1 VRRARPFRA
10 ESAFRRLVGNGES
23 HYRWRMHRLVL
34 VLLIAACSSA
44 PAPRP
49 APRAA
54 IEPPAQG
61 ADHRYRVTDAGRL
74 VIDGAAFADLARRL
88 RPDLERDLASGAVR
102 DAEGLRDRWFLLALL
117 DALDDRW
124 DRAVAS
130 IDRAAALETDP
141 ADRAMTGLTIRV
153 WADAIAHGGD
163 AEAFR
168 AALER
173 KLSTLPTN
181 LVRGRLAMLRAM
193 GQVFSPDVCRKLV
206 DDAIGAHLHDGT
218 LSLDQAQAIA
228 FQRYAVVR
236 LVPVG
241 AVIDQVLGAHGI
253 EPAQ

>member
-1 VRRARPFRA
+1 MRSDRD
-10 ESAFRRLVGNGES
+10 GGDS
-23 HYRWRMHRLVL
+23 HYGWRMHHLLL
-34 VLLIAACSSA
+34 VLLIAACGSA

-49 APRAA
+49 A
-54 IEPPAQG
+54 IERPAQG
-61 ADHRYRVTDAGRL
+61 ADHRYRVADAGRL
-74 VIDGAAFADLARRL
+74 VIDGDAFADLARRL
-88 RPDLERDLASGAVR
+88 RPDLERDLAGAVR
-102 DAEGLRDRWFLLALL
+102 DAEGQRDRWFLLALL

-141 ADRAMTGLTIRV
+141 ADRVMIGLTIRV
-153 WADAIAHGGD
+153 WADAIGHGGD

-173 KLSTLPTN
+173 KLTTLPTD
-181 LVRGRLAMLRAM
+181 LVRGQLAMLRAM

-206 DDAIGAHLHDGT
+206 DDAIGAHLRDGA

>member
-1 VRRARPFRA
+1 
-10 ESAFRRLVGNGES
+10 
-23 HYRWRMHRLVL
+23 MHRLLL
-34 VLLIAACSSA
+34 VLLIAACGST
-44 PAPRP
+44 PRP
-49 APRAA
+49 ASRSAV
-54 IEPPAQG
+54 ERPAQG

-74 VIDGAAFADLARRL
+74 VIDGDAFADLARQL
-88 RPDLERDLASGAVR
+88 RPDLERDLAAGVVH
-102 DAEGLRDRWFLLALL
+102 DPEGQRDRWFLLALL

-124 DRAVAS
+124 DQAVVNL
-130 IDRAAALETDP
+130 DRAAALETDP

-153 WADAIAHGGD
+153 WADAIGHGGD

-173 KLSTLPTN
+173 KLTTLPTD
-181 LVRGRLAMLRAM
+181 LVRGQLSMLRAM

-206 DDAIGAHLHDGT
+206 DDAIGAHLHDGA
-218 LSLDQAQAIA
+218 LSLDQAQAVA

-253 EPAQ
+253 EPAR

>member
-1 VRRARPFRA
+1 
-10 ESAFRRLVGNGES
+10 
-23 HYRWRMHRLVL
+23 MHRLFL
-34 VLLIAACSSA
+34 VLLIAACGS
-44 PAPRP
+44 APRP
-49 APRAA
+49 APRPAV
-54 IEPPAQG
+54 ERPAQG

-74 VIDGAAFADLARRL
+74 VIAGVAVADLARRL
-88 RPDLERDLASGAVR
+88 RPDIERDLTAGAVR
-102 DAEGLRDRWFLLALL
+102 DAEGQRDRWFLLALL

-124 DRAVAS
+124 DQAVAN

-141 ADRAMTGLTIRV
+141 GDRAMTGLTIRV

-173 KLSTLPTN
+173 KLTALPMD
-181 LVRGRLAMLRAM
+181 LVRGQLAMLRAM

-206 DDAIGAHLHDGT
+206 DDAIGAHLHDGA

-253 EPAQ
+253 EPPP

>member
-1 VRRARPFRA
+1 
-10 ESAFRRLVGNGES
+10 
-23 HYRWRMHRLVL
+23 MHRLVL
-34 VLLIAACSSA
+34 VLLIAACGSA
-44 PAPRP
+44 PAPAAGRP
-49 APRAA
+49 APSA
-54 IEPPAQG
+54 G
-61 ADHRYRVTDAGRL
+61 HRYRVTDAGRL
-74 VIDGAAFADLARRL
+74 VVDGAAFAELARRL
-88 RPDLERDLASGAVR
+88 RPDVERDLASGAVR
-102 DAEGLRDRWFLLALL
+102 DAEGQRDRWFLLALL

-124 DRAVAS
+124 DRAVAN
-130 IDRAAALETDP
+130 IDRAAALEAAP

-173 KLSTLPTN
+173 KLSTMPID
-181 LVRGRLAMLRAM
+181 LVRGQLAMLRTM

-206 DDAIGAHLHDGT
+206 DDAIGAHLHDGA

-241 AVIDQVLGAHGI
+241 AVIDQVLGARGI
-253 EPAQ
+253 EPAR

>member
-1 VRRARPFRA
+1 
-10 ESAFRRLVGNGES
+10 
-23 HYRWRMHRLVL
+23 MHRLLL
-34 VLLIAACSSA
+34 VLLIAACGA
-44 PAPRP
+44 TPRP
-49 APRAA
+49 AASPAVER
-54 IEPPAQG
+54 PAQG

-74 VIDGAAFADLARRL
+74 VIDGDAFAELARRL
-88 RPDLERDLASGAVR
+88 RPDIERDLAGAVH
-102 DAEGLRDRWFLLALL
+102 DAEGQRDRWFLLALL

-124 DRAVAS
+124 DQAVAN

-141 ADRAMTGLTIRV
+141 ADRAMIGLTIRV
-153 WADAIAHGGD
+153 WADAIGHGGD

-173 KLSTLPTN
+173 KLTTLPTD
-181 LVRGRLAMLRAM
+181 LVRGQLAMLRAM

-206 DDAIGAHLHDGT
+206 DDAIGAHLHDGA
-218 LSLDQAQAIA
+218 LSLDQAQAVA

-253 EPAQ
+253 EPPP